1 MTGADGPPL
10 GLLPPVVIIVLDVHG
25 VVSNNPLVGFFHDLA
40 DRNGI
45 ASTEFIRQ
53 WRSTWRRP
61 FWEGRIIE
69 TQLWNTLAPDID
81 HRKPR
86 NDLERDYAPGPW
98 FDFAAHHDGPIW
110 LLSNH
115 RTEWLL
121 PRLERFAIL
130 DRYDRIIVSDQIKTA
145 KPDPAAYAQLIGY
158 RNVAYYDDSA
168 VNVATARNLG
178 IRATLVTPSPLDRA
192 STTSR

>member
-81 HRKPR
+81 HQEPR

-130 DRYDRIIVSDQIKTA
+130 DRFDRIIVSDPDRNGQTRPRRLRPTHRIPQRRLLRRLGRQRRNGQ
-145 KPDPAAYAQLIGY
+145 KPGNPSNARDPQ
-158 RNVAYYDDSA
+158 
-168 VNVATARNLG
+168 
-178 IRATLVTPSPLDRA
+178 
-192 STTSR
+192 ST